1 MMTKLTKFTAR
12 GEDLTDLFY
21 WEPSFDVVRG
31 SNGIPATMSLY
42 PFGDKAKRV
51 DEKFRQWGVF
61 VIEYYGS
68 AGRAGYQV
76 QFLRSVLD
84 CNHKNGKD
92 VALVEL
98 KVLARA

>member
-1 MMTKLTKFTAR
+1 MVTMLQKFTAK

-31 SNGIPATMSLY
+31 GSGIPSTLTLY
-42 PFGDKAKRV
+42 PFADKAKRV

-61 VIEYYGS
+61 VIEYFGT

-76 QFLRSVLD
+76 QFLRSDLD
-84 CNHKNGKD
+84 YKHKGGLD

-98 KVLARA
+98 KIIARA

>member
-1 MMTKLTKFTAR
+1 MVTMLTKFTAR

-21 WEPSFDVVRG
+21 WEPTFDVVRG
-31 SNGIPATMSLY
+31 NYGIPTTITLY
-42 PFGDKAKRV
+42 PFADKAKRV
-51 DEKFRQWGVF
+51 DEMFRHWGVF
-61 VIEYYGS
+61 VIEYYGT

-84 CNHKNGKD
+84 CKHKNGKD

-98 KVLARA
+98 KVLSQA